1 MTDTVLSAYT
11 GDLTQ
16 MLTTLSGMSAR
27 PAFNLAF
34 ANLQNAMANRYNDE
48 VGAMQQKALDTYD
61 TSLDKELSAL
71 QEQLP
76 ALEDYQTNVAQARS
90 QLLER
95 IDNLSDLITSNSSL
109 QGEAAGGGTVDA
121 TAFNSAVDSLNS
133 KLSSLP
139 QIDGSQFSFYGDDGV
154 GNLRLKGSGISHF
167 SADND
172 TAKTGSTYELGDAL
186 EKMNLTINLVN
197 NRVDIVAGEV
207 TRVQDRISEIKDH
220 QQKSVAEIKAKVT
233 QEVQQKKLI
242 VAEQLQAISVGFEAS
257 QANSDQLT
265 KAFSNDTYQVGSVVN
280 LFS

>member
-48 VGAMQQKALDTYD
+48 VGALQQKALDSYD
-61 TSLDKELSAL
+61 TNMDKELSAL
-71 QEQLP
+71 QQQLP
-76 ALEDYQTNVAQARS
+76 ALETYQTTVNQARS
-90 QLLER
+90 QLLDR
-95 IDNLSDLITSNSSL
+95 LNNLSDLITSNASL
-109 QGEAAGGGTVDA
+109 QSAAAGGQSVDTTSYD
-121 TAFNSAVDSLNS
+121 TAVKNLNQQ
-133 KLSSLP
+133 LANLP

-154 GNLRLKGSGISHF
+154 GNLRLKGAGIGSF
-167 SADND
+167 SEDND
-172 TAKTGSTYELGDAL
+172 KTKTGSTYELGDAL
-186 EKMNLTINLVN
+186 TKLNQTINLVN

-207 TRVQDRISEIKDH
+207 TRVEDRITEIKDH
-220 QQKSVAEIKAKVT
+220 QQQSVADIKAKITEET
-233 QEVQQKKLI
+233 QRKKLL
-242 VAEQLQAISVGFEAS
+242 VAQQLQAISVGFEAS